1 MTSLK
6 PGEIHKYLMTGGL
19 FEVRQVTNEFIILCA
34 RDETSLVITG
44 RRSFDFLF
52 AKATPGESSAE
63 KLNSQSTQPFLGG
76 GLAR

>member
-19 FEVRQVTNEFIILCA
+19 FEVKQVTNEFVILCA

-44 RRSFDFLF
+44 RRCFDFLF
-52 AKATPGESSAE
+52 AKANPTEPVAE
-63 KLNSQSTQPFLGG
+63 KLNSQFTQPFLGG
-76 GLAR
+76 GLAV